1 MKTKNKLLV
10 LFLFVIY
17 IYISNINSIP
27 NNIILYKDE
36 NLKIK
41 TIYGVKTVQTSST
54 LNEKENKTTINY
66 DVNLFGKI
74 KVKEI
79 SVDILNEVK
88 VVPVGKLVGLKLY
101 TNGVLIVGMTEIEND
116 NKEEIKPYENL
127 DIKEGD
133 IIYAINGKEI
143 DSIKELRE
151 IINES
156 GGEEIKLDTTRDG
169 NILTTQIKPV
179 KSNNEYK
186 LGLWV
191 KDAATGVGTVTFYEK
206 NSNKFAALGHGIVDN
221 DTGSL
226 IEIEN
231 GKLVTTEIISIKKG
245 EKENPGE
252 IKGTVVNQQ
261 EIGNVEKNTV
271 FGIYGDITYL
281 NRLNISKKDEY
292 KVASR
297 EEIKEGKA
305 TILCTIENN
314 KIEEYEI
321 EIKKKYINNNE
332 NNKSMLI
339 EIIDK
344 ELIEKTGGIIKGIS
358 GAPIIQNGKF
368 VGAVTHVFVS
378 DAKMGYGVFGDLMIK
393 ELLE

>member
-1 MKTKNKLLV
+1 MKFKNKLLI

-27 NNIILYKDE
+27 SNIILYKDE
-36 NLKIK
+36 NFKIK
-41 TIYGVKTVQTSST
+41 TIYGVETVETSSS
-54 LNEKENKTTINY
+54 LNQKENKKTISY

-79 SVDILNEVK
+79 NVDILNELEVI
-88 VVPVGKLVGLKLY
+88 PVGKLVGLKLY
-101 TNGVLIVGMTEIEND
+101 TNGVLIVGMSEIEND
-116 NKEEIKPYENL
+116 NKEEVKPFENL

-133 IIYAINGKEI
+133 IIYAVDDKEI
-143 DSIKELRE
+143 DSIKELKA
-151 IINES
+151 IINEAE
-156 GGEEIKLDTTRDG
+156 GREVKLDTARNG
-169 NILTTQIKPV
+169 KILTTQITPV

-206 NSNKFAALGHGIVDN
+206 NSNKFAALGHGIIDS
-221 DTGSL
+221 DTGNL

-245 EKENPGE
+245 EKESPGE
-252 IKGTVVNQQ
+252 IKGTVINQQ
-261 EIGNVEKNTV
+261 EIGNVEKNTN
-271 FGIYGDITYL
+271 FGIYGNITYL
-281 NRLNISKKDEY
+281 NRLNINNKKEY

-305 TILCTIENN
+305 KILCTVENG
-314 KIEEYEI
+314 KTEDFEI
-321 EIKKKYINNNE
+321 EIKKVYVNNNE

-339 EIIDK
+339 EVTDEK
-344 ELIEKTGGIIKGIS
+344 LIEKTGGIIKGIS
-358 GAPIIQNGKF
+358 GAPIIQNEKF
-368 VGAVTHVFVS
+368 VGAVTHVFIS
-378 DAKMGYGVFGDLMIK
+378 DSKMGYGVFGDLMIK
-393 ELLE
+393 EILE